1 MEETLY
7 AICILNADNNSGV
20 NGVVKFE
27 HVKGQKCKIRAEV
40 SGLKKGLHG
49 FHVHEYGNLIEGCK
63 SAGGHYNP
71 FKLNHGGPADEV
83 RHIGDLGNIEQ
94 MADNGELAI
103 FSIEDH

>member
-1 MEETLY
+1 M
-7 AICILNADNNSGV
+7 
-20 NGVVKFE
+20 
-27 HVKGQKCKIRAEV
+27 

-83 RHIGDLGNIEQ
+83 RHIGDLGNIE
-94 MADNGELAI
+94 
-103 FSIEDH
+103 